1 MQLEVNFT
9 RCGLPALQ
17 CGRMNRFLAAHPVQK
32 ATPAARW
39 LAAWACLGLW
49 LGAAPASAQQQPPVF
64 DPAVIEARDQ
74 EAKALKEE
82 GKAIRSEADTQLEI
96 DTWNC
101 YSRIL
106 VNWCID
112 RAKERRYEKREKA
125 REIEARGAV
134 IEREVREQRLINQLA
149 NPPAELRQPNPPS
162 GAIKKAIDEG
172 KTIKQVEQERKIR
185 DAEQSATPLKSDA
198 EIQAASAERDR
209 KAAEKRAK
217 REAADQQRAAE
228 KAAYEAQQAIKN
240 QKP

>member
-1 MQLEVNFT
+1 MKRIFAT
-9 RCGLPALQ
+9 SYAS
-17 CGRMNRFLAAHPVQK
+17 K
-32 ATPAARW
+32 ATR
-39 LAAWACLGLW
+39 LMCRLFGCACLSLLAGSPVVW
-49 LGAAPASAQQQPPVF
+49 AAPQPPVF
-64 DPAVIEARDQ
+64 DPVVIEARDQ

-82 GKAIRSEADTQLEI
+82 GKAIRAEADAQLEI

-101 YSRIL
+101 YSKIL
-106 VNWCID
+106 VNRCID
-112 RAKERRYEKREKA
+112 QAKERRYEQREKA

-134 IEREVREQRLINQLA
+134 IDREVRERRLINQLA
-149 NPPAELRQPNPPS
+149 NPPEELRQPNPSS

-172 KTIKQVEQERKIR
+172 KTVKQVEQEEKVRA
-185 DAEQSATPLKSDA
+185 AEQSATPLKTEA

-228 KAAYEAQQAIKN
+228 KAAYEAQQAAKN

>member
-1 MQLEVNFT
+1 MK
-9 RCGLPALQ
+9 
-17 CGRMNRFLAAHPVQK
+17 RFFVAAPDQN
-32 ATPAARW
+32 ATQPIRR
-39 LAAWACLGLW
+39 LVGSACLGL
-49 LGAAPASAQQQPPVF
+49 LFASSLAMAQQAAPVF

-82 GKAIRSEADTQLEI
+82 GKAIRAEADAQLEI

-101 YSRIL
+101 YSKVL
-106 VNWCID
+106 VNSCID
-112 RAKERRYEKREKA
+112 KAKDRRYEQREKA

-134 IEREVREQRLINQLA
+134 IEREVRERRLINQLA
-149 NPPAELRQPNPPS
+149 NPPEELRQPNPPA

-172 KTIKQVEQERKIR
+172 KTIKQVEQEQKIR
-185 DAEQSATPLKSDA
+185 EAEQSATPLKTEA

-217 REAADQQRAAE
+217 REAAEQQRAAE
-228 KAAYEAQQAIKN
+228 KAAYEAQQAAKN